1 MLQSFLDS
9 SLPDLAAA
17 ASPCELAQQPLPLTL
32 TGVDNVAVQPS
43 GSRAEG
49 LQDQESP
56 AAPPA
61 ECSENSSPFGQM
73 QARAADSGCSR
84 NGIPG
89 QMCQNSPEAF
99 TSSED
104 VEHRVA
110 MGSRSDRHFSVRSN
124 SRSAVKRSGSPA
136 CCGDTGQ
143 SQLQTV
149 PAAETQSDRRNRS
162 SSSQPACRGAVHGV
176 SPPHVGIAAVQQSS
190 AAAVGTNIA
199 WASLAA
205 REGQKAASQKQQLA
219 DAWQTAGSVQAT
231 SNRQLINEGQAGE
244 GSKGSSDRRK
254 SLMKALART
263 TPTRA
268 PILPTNLAWSEP
280 SVQPPSTGITYSALP
295 TASPTAATVAME
307 PARAARVLQLL
318 PGCTNQSARCFTLP
332 ELLNQNTRP
341 QHAVGGKMVAAQA
354 QPADQ
359 VVFVQGSVVPAPAV
373 EIKAVK
379 RSLLV
384 HPEFC

>member
-1 MLQSFLDS
+1 LHSFLDS

-17 ASPCELAQQPLPLTL
+17 ASPCELAQQPLPLPL

-136 CCGDTGQ
+136 CCRDTGQ
-143 SQLQTV
+143 GQLQAF
-149 PAAETQSDRRNRS
+149 PATDTHSDRRSGRS
-162 SSSQPACRGAVHGV
+162 KSQLACRGAVHGA
-176 SPPHVGIAAVQQSS
+176 SLPHVGVASVQQSS
-190 AAAVGTNIA
+190 AVASVTNIA
-199 WASLAA
+199 RASLAA
-205 REGQKAASQKQQLA
+205 REGQNSASQKQLA
-219 DAWQTAGSVQAT
+219 DARQTAGSMQAA
-231 SNRQLINEGQAGE
+231 NDRQLANGGQAGK

-254 SLMKALART
+254 TLMKALART

-268 PILPTNLAWSEP
+268 PTLPTNLGRSEP
-280 SVQPPSTGITYSALP
+280 SVQPPSTGITYSVLP
-295 TASPTAATVAME
+295 TTSSTSAATTAME
-307 PARAARVLQLL
+307 PAQAVRVLQPL
-318 PGCTNQSARCFTLP
+318 PGCTNQPARCNPVP
-332 ELLNQNTRP
+332 ELLSQNTRP

-359 VVFVQGSVVPAPAV
+359 VVFVQGSVVPVPAF